1 MKKLLAFVSSIAVC
15 ASAVA
20 VSVLSYFPSPVKA
33 SASAPDS
40 SQLVTTALSLD
51 DPLSYPTVSID
62 QSNLVNASSSFDVR
76 IYLSPTGWY
85 TNETA
90 FCSPSSFGNY
100 DTSKGRI
107 EFLVRWYVPYSCF
120 LVSADSYFPVMTS
133 SSEIFS
139 ILQVRASPSTGFDS
153 RLTLARD
160 WSIRNKSTS
169 ASLFR
174 FYGSSFTPD
183 PQGDP
188 FTFDIVGVVGNFY
201 DTYISSSSYSNG
213 YSEGVSVGYS
223 NGYSEGASVG
233 YSNGYTE
240 GASVGYDDGLYDA
253 SSNFGIWDLFSNAF
267 GSVGNILSIQLFPG
281 LSIGLLISVPI
292 AFAFILWLIHVLKG

>member
-1 MKKLLAFVSSIAVC
+1 MKKLLAIISSIAVC
-15 ASAVA
+15 VSAVA

-51 DPLSYPTVSID
+51 DPLSYPTISID
-62 QSNLVNASSSFDVR
+62 QSNLVNASSDFVVR
-76 IYLSPTGWY
+76 IFLSPTGWY
-85 TNETA
+85 SNQDHYCA
-90 FCSPSSFGNY
+90 PSSYGNY
-100 DTSKGRI
+100 DSSNGHL
-107 EFLVRWYVPYSCF
+107 EFTLTWSVSHSSFYVGV
-120 LVSADSYFPVMTS
+120 VSSFPVALS
-133 SSEIFS
+133 SFEIFS
-139 ILQVRASPSTGFDS
+139 ILQVRAAPSSRFDS
-153 RLTLARD
+153 RFIFSRD
-160 WSIRNKSTS
+160 WSIRNKSSS
-169 ASLFR
+169 AYLFGL
-174 FYGSSFTPD
+174 YGSSFTPD
-183 PQGDP
+183 ATGDP

-201 DTYISSSSYSNG
+201 DIYSSSSSYSNG
-213 YSEGVSVGYS
+213 YSDGASVGYS

>member
-1 MKKLLAFVSSIAVC
+1 MKKILAFVSSIAVC

-33 SASAPDS
+33 SASAPDT
-40 SQLVTTALSLD
+40 SQLVTTSLSLD
-51 DPLSYPTVSID
+51 DPLSYPTISID
-62 QSNLVNASSSFDVR
+62 QSDLVNASSDFVVQ
-76 IYLSPTGWY
+76 IFLSPTGWISSEDY
-85 TNETA
+85 P
-90 FCSPSSFGNY
+90 CSPFSYGSYDASNGHLEFTLTWSVSS
-100 DTSKGRI
+100 
-107 EFLVRWYVPYSCF
+107 SCF
-120 LVSADSYFPVMTS
+120 FVSADSYFPVNLS
-133 SSEIFS
+133 STEIFS
-139 ILQVRASPSTGFDS
+139 VLQVRASPSSHFDS

-169 ASLFR
+169 ASLFI
-174 FYGSSFTPD
+174 YAGDSFTPD
-183 PQGDP
+183 LQGDP
-188 FTFDIVGVVGNFY
+188 CAFDIVGVVGNFY
-201 DTYISSSSYSNG
+201 DVYKTSSYYSYG
-213 YSEGVSVGYS
+213 YTEGASVGYS
-223 NGYSEGASVG
+223 NGYSEGVSVG

-267 GSVGNILSIQLFPG
+267 GSIGNILSIQLFPG